1 MRKLNRIS
9 AILITMAML
18 IAMMAV
24 NIPNGMSKVNATMPP
39 YYPYDDPEVHIQGHV
54 QNIGWQG
61 VSKKGFAGTTGKSLR
76 LEAFKIGIMK
86 APYEE
91 DETNSQHDGL
101 YEGHVFVNVICGTGK
116 NRVGI
121 KQVRANCG
129 EMSNVCGTT
138 GQSQPIY
145 AVSLSLDGEISR
157 YYDIKYRIH
166 VQNEGWKP
174 WVKNGVITKGNKYQ
188 PIEAIEVELERNR
201 IAPHYPLYPDPIP
214 VPDPPTPNP
223 FPIGGDDGDD
233 LRIKTR

>member
-39 YYPYDDPEVHIQGHV
+39 YYPYFDPTIKIQGLV
-54 QNIGWQG
+54 KNLGWHD
-61 VSKKGFAGTTGKSLR
+61 VTNKSAGTPGRSLN
-76 LEAFKIGIMK
+76 LEAFKIGIFN
-86 APYEE
+86 YV
-91 DETNSQHDGL
+91 DEDGL
-101 YEGHVFVNVICGTGK
+101 DNGLYGGQIDVNVIGFDSK
-116 NRVGI
+116 NRVFT
-121 KQVRANCG
+121 KQVITNC
-129 EMSNVCGTT
+129 EIMSKVCGYEGDTL
-138 GQSQPIY
+138 Y
-145 AVSLSLDGEISR
+145 ALSIALKGELKS
-157 YYDIKYRIH
+157 YYDIKYRIY
-166 VQNEGWKP
+166 VRNEGWKP

-223 FPIGGDDGDD
+223 FPIGGDDGDH